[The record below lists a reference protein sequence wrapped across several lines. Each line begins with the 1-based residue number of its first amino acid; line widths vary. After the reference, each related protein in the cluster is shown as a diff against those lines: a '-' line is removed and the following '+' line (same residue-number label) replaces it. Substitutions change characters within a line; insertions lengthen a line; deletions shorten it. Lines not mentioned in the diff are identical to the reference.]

1 MNKLER
7 MLSADRKTALTERA
21 KIAVADLSDEGTSF
35 LTRLEKEKRTI
46 EKEIIN
52 LTDIGPN
59 STTSLRINNINAEE
73 WYSKLHKLKMD
84 LRLKEIEI
92 KVSKEINIEWFESTP
107 DETSEEA

>member
-7 MLSADRKTALTERA
+7 KLSADRKTALSERA
-21 KIAVADLSDEGTSF
+21 TIAVADLSDEGTSF
-35 LTRLEKEKRTI
+35 LTRLEKEKRSI

-59 STTSLRINNINAEE
+59 STTSLRISDINAEE
-73 WYSKLHKLKMD
+73 WYSKLHALKLD

-92 KVSKEINIEWFESTP
+92 EVAKEINKEWFEDIK
-107 DETSEEA
+107 DEEGNA